1 MVKIDIGFTTMLQHM
16 REETKSIV
24 DLASIFTV
32 LGTLLEWLPH
42 VAAFFTIVWTAIR
55 IWETN
60 TVQRWRNK

>member
-1 MVKIDIGFTTMLQHM
+1 MVRIDIGFTTMLQHM

-24 DLASIFTV
+24 DLASVFTV

-55 IWETN
+55 IWETD
-60 TVQRWRNK
+60 TVQGWRSK

>member
-1 MVKIDIGFTTMLQHM
+1 MLDHM
-16 REETKSIV
+16 KDDTKSMV
-24 DLASIFTV
+24 DLASLFTV

>member
-24 DLASIFTV
+24 DLASVFTV

-42 VAAFFTIVWTAIR
+42 VAAFFYNSVDRYPYLGNQYSSGMA
-55 IWETN
+55 E
-60 TVQRWRNK
+60 